1 MPDELRALPCDRC
14 RAQALQS
21 RRRAGPAPVAG
32 SERRARWRRRR
43 ASLSRSHAPSLSE
56 LVDGIA
62 ADGHGLV
69 MLMGKG
75 GVGKTTLAAAV
86 AVELAHRGL
95 PVHLTTSDPA
105 AHLAETLHG
114 RWNI

>member
-1 MPDELRALPCDRC
+1 
-14 RAQALQS
+14 
-21 RRRAGPAPVAG
+21 
-32 SERRARWRRRR
+32 
-43 ASLSRSHAPSLSE
+43 
-56 LVDGIA
+56 
-62 ADGHGLV
+62 

-114 RWNI
+114 SCMDAPFDARGIWER